1 MYEVEHVVRVEN
13 EVGESPRWDIE
24 EQALYIIDNYADV
37 FLDNLGLGLN
47 RRRILSIMYE
57 ARKKLMR
64 GWRFPELVKV
74 LTFLQETFHQDQEV
88 EIGIFE
94 FLRPLAREQAESTAA
109 LKASRVPRPTA
120 RSSPFSILLSG
131 SRGLP
136 ARRSA
141 ARVRAFFKG
150 ARGEER
156 VAAVL
161 AGLPRGFVV
170 FHGVDGGPLHQGDH
184 VGGREHLHPAA
195 APLDGGVLLSD
206 EERPFGR
213 QARAQLCRQ

>member
-1 MYEVEHVVRVEN
+1 MSAKVDFD
-13 EVGESPRWDIE
+13 SLSIE

-109 LKASRVPRPTA
+109 LKAEQHFEMGNYRLALVYYQLLEEESGEGPVSEKVQECLA
-120 RSSPFSILLSG
+120 RI
-131 SRGLP
+131 
-136 ARRSA
+136 
-141 ARVRAFFKG
+141 
-150 ARGEER
+150 
-156 VAAVL
+156 
-161 AGLPRGFVV
+161 
-170 FHGVDGGPLHQGDH
+170 
-184 VGGREHLHPAA
+184 
-195 APLDGGVLLSD
+195 D
-206 EERPFGR
+206 E
-213 QARAQLCRQ
+213 A

>member
-1 MYEVEHVVRVEN
+1 MSAKVDFD
-13 EVGESPRWDIE
+13 SLSIE

-94 FLRPLAREQAESTAA
+94 FLRPLAREQAVSTAA
-109 LKASRVPRPTA
+109 LKAEQHFELGNYRLALVYYQLLEEESGEGPVSEKVQECLA
-120 RSSPFSILLSG
+120 RI
-131 SRGLP
+131 
-136 ARRSA
+136 
-141 ARVRAFFKG
+141 
-150 ARGEER
+150 
-156 VAAVL
+156 
-161 AGLPRGFVV
+161 
-170 FHGVDGGPLHQGDH
+170 
-184 VGGREHLHPAA
+184 
-195 APLDGGVLLSD
+195 D
-206 EERPFGR
+206 E
-213 QARAQLCRQ
+213 A

>member
-1 MYEVEHVVRVEN
+1 MSAKVDFD
-13 EVGESPRWDIE
+13 SLSIE

-74 LTFLQETFHQDQEV
+74 LTFLQETFHQDLEV

-109 LKASRVPRPTA
+109 LKAEQHFEMGNYRLALVYYQLLEEESGEGPVSEKVQECLA
-120 RSSPFSILLSG
+120 RI
-131 SRGLP
+131 
-136 ARRSA
+136 
-141 ARVRAFFKG
+141 
-150 ARGEER
+150 
-156 VAAVL
+156 
-161 AGLPRGFVV
+161 
-170 FHGVDGGPLHQGDH
+170 
-184 VGGREHLHPAA
+184 
-195 APLDGGVLLSD
+195 D
-206 EERPFGR
+206 E
-213 QARAQLCRQ
+213 A

>member
-1 MYEVEHVVRVEN
+1 MSAKVDFD
-13 EVGESPRWDIE
+13 SLSIE

-109 LKASRVPRPTA
+109 LKAEQHFELGNYRLALVYYQLLEEESGEGPVSEKVQECLA
-120 RSSPFSILLSG
+120 RI
-131 SRGLP
+131 
-136 ARRSA
+136 
-141 ARVRAFFKG
+141 
-150 ARGEER
+150 
-156 VAAVL
+156 
-161 AGLPRGFVV
+161 
-170 FHGVDGGPLHQGDH
+170 
-184 VGGREHLHPAA
+184 
-195 APLDGGVLLSD
+195 D
-206 EERPFGR
+206 E
-213 QARAQLCRQ
+213 A